1 GSSSSTISRASIA
14 SASLRKR
21 AGRSTTEPRQN
32 DAPRTGADF
41 LAAPGSFARM
51 PGRMSMQVWIVLWS
65 LLLPSPPTAASA
77 DEANGANVR
86 YRGFEALLAK
96 FDAGQGRAQ
105 P

>member
-1 GSSSSTISRASIA
+1 
-14 SASLRKR
+14 
-21 AGRSTTEPRQN
+21 
-32 DAPRTGADF
+32 
-41 LAAPGSFARM
+41 
-51 PGRMSMQVWIVLWS
+51 MSMQVWIVLWS
-65 LLLPSPPTAASA
+65 LLLPSPPTVASA